1 MDDVRWLL
9 DLEQIKVVKA
19 RYCRL
24 LDLKLW
30 QEWRELFTD
39 DLVVDVTGS
48 VPPPNERFDS
58 ADSWVGFVSGAMA
71 EAKSVHHVHQP
82 EVNRV
87 DANKAAG
94 SWAVFDYVEY
104 GTGAT
109 TTGFRGYGY
118 YDETYRR
125 LSDGWRIASMRL
137 TRIRIDPLT

>member
-1 MDDVRWLL
+1 VDDVQWLF
-9 DLEQIKVVKA
+9 DLEQIRVVKA

-48 VPPPNERFDS
+48 VPPPNERFDN
-58 ADSWVGFVSGAMA
+58 ADSWVGFVSAAMA
-71 EAKSVHHVHQP
+71 EAKSVHHVHQS

-87 DANKAAG
+87 DANKATG

-104 GTGAT
+104 DA

-125 LSDGWRIASMRL
+125 QSDGWRIASMIL